1 MTLARLLSEAEQRH
15 QARHRLRLAYDYFT
29 EGFQTADLRLARG
42 LLKNL
47 QP

>member
-1 MTLARLLSEAEQRH
+1 MTLARLLSEGGQRD
-15 QARHRLRLAYDYFT
+15 QARHRLRLVCDYFT